1 MLTKKYII
9 INTSTSQNN
18 SKCKKQR
25 PIILIKWRYDIIGK
39 KPNNNCTHHF
49 QNHSPCSWY
58 FIGDCNSNR
67 FVCCNWDLKN
77 YEIFYVGIFF
87 GLNIMLIFFY
97 HNSTKGH
104 SQCSWILLK
113 LIKCIHNIFKMAI
126 SSIIKYWN
134 RWIRYDSIHRYQQ
147 NRQGN

>member
-1 MLTKKYII
+1 MITKKYII
-9 INTSTSQNN
+9 INASTSQNN

-39 KPNNNCTHHF
+39 KPNNNCSHHF

-87 GLNIMLIFFY
+87 GLNIMLIFFTITPQKAIA
-97 HNSTKGH
+97 NVVGFCWNWSNAST
-104 SQCSWILLK
+104 
-113 LIKCIHNIFKMAI
+113 I
-126 SSIIKYWN
+126 SS
-134 RWIRYDSIHRYQQ
+134 RWPLVVL
-147 NRQGN
+147 